1 MSFGRAG
8 DVQSDTVL
16 GAAKRRSYTWSELMA
31 RAFLIDVLDCPRCH
45 GRMKLIALI
54 EEPRVVRK
62 ILDHLG
68 LPTDIPSPRP
78 ARSPPLGL
86 DEETIFADP

>member
-1 MSFGRAG
+1 MILIPRESLAISG
-8 DVQSDTVL
+8 
-16 GAAKRRSYTWSELMA
+16 YTERPL
-31 RAFLIDVLDCPRCH
+31 
-45 GRMKLIALI
+45 KLIALI

-86 DEETIFADP
+86 DEEMTFVDP